1 MRDKAICST
10 PISDQVQAT
19 ADTFLVFGTERK
31 DYDNSNSLEMKILKG
46 RSQPPAHLGLH
57 YDETSFSFTE

>member
-1 MRDKAICST
+1 MSGKATSNT
-10 PISDQVQAT
+10 PVSDQVDAA

-31 DYDNSNSLEMKILKG
+31 DADRNSTEMKILKG

-57 YDETSFSFTE
+57 YVETSFSFTD